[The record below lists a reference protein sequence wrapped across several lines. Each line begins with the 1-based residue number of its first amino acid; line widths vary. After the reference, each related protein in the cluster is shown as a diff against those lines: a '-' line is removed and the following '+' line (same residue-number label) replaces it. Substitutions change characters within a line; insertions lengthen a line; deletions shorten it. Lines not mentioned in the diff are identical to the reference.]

1 VGGGGKR
8 VGGAGGPVSLANAR
22 AAPDGAAAAVE
33 AVLLPPMDGG
43 RSGLW
48 GARAASGGAR
58 GDCGSGLGTKE
69 PLLARSPALLLLL
82 PSA

>member
-1 VGGGGKR
+1 
-8 VGGAGGPVSLANAR
+8 
-22 AAPDGAAAAVE
+22 
-33 AVLLPPMDGG
+33 MDGG

-48 GARAASGGAR
+48 AARAASGGAR